1 MEFVIFKQLT
11 LLIKVLKDGLDFLQ
25 ILGRELDRRRGP
37 ATHFGL
43 RHLGDWF
50 LLKVWLNSEISQH
63 SVVFHTF
70 KLLAAQRRNLVNLTH
85 TTSNFENL
93 GSSTA

>member
-1 MEFVIFKQLT
+1 MQSTYAYVMKEIFKLT
-11 LLIKVLKDGLDFLQ
+11 LLIKVLKDCLDLLQ

-37 ATHFGL
+37 AAHFGL

-50 LLKVWLNSEISQH
+50 LLKFWLNSEISQH

-70 KLLAAQRRNLVNLTH
+70 KISGRAKAKDAISQN
-85 TTSNFENL
+85 
-93 GSSTA
+93 